1 MVNAVEDRDERLAVI
16 FDRLLQD
23 SQRGNG
29 QQRLEDAIRLNP
41 DLEQDLR
48 ELFATAQMAED
59 LAVLQ
64 SVSLS
69 DTIRQPRRPRGSGS
83 AVGSRVGEYEIQ
95 GEIGRGGMGVV
106 YRAWQQ
112 SLQRTV
118 ALKMIPNA
126 AFASSQDVA
135 RLRIE
140 ALAAARLQH
149 PNIVPVYDVGEQDG
163 QPWFSMQFVDG
174 VTLSQRLSTGPLPPR
189 DAVALLIPVVEAIGA
204 AHRAGVLHRDVKP
217 ANILIARDGTP
228 FVTDFGLAKRVSHA
242 GNAASVSGDLHSL
255 TQSGAILGTP
265 AWMSP
270 EQASGQT
277 DSIDVA
283 ADIYSL
289 GAVLFAML
297 TGRPPFQAASPL
309 DTVLMVLE
317 QDPPSIRMLNR
328 AVDAD
333 LEMIVMKCLQKPPD
347 LRYESTTALAADLRA
362 WLNSE
367 PITARSSTVLRIMTR
382 LFRESHH
389 AAILQNWGLLWMWH
403 SAVVLLLCLI
413 TNAMQLNGVTQRWPF
428 VGLWVV
434 GLGLWAGIFWNL
446 RHRAGPIT
454 SVERQIA
461 HIWGGSMMASSM
473 LFGVE
478 TIMHRPVLE
487 FSPCLGAIAGMVF
500 LAKAGILSGRFY
512 IEAALMF
519 ATSLVMAAIEA
530 ADIPDFSVSLFGVV
544 SAVTFFLPGLKYY
557 RQQRRQLAK

>member
-1 MVNAVEDRDERLAVI
+1 
-16 FDRLLQD
+16 
-23 SQRGNG
+23 
-29 QQRLEDAIRLNP
+29 
-41 DLEQDLR
+41 
-48 ELFATAQMAED
+48 
-59 LAVLQ
+59 
-64 SVSLS
+64 
-69 DTIRQPRRPRGSGS
+69 
-83 AVGSRVGEYEIQ
+83 
-95 GEIGRGGMGVV
+95 
-106 YRAWQQ
+106 
-112 SLQRTV
+112 
-118 ALKMIPNA
+118 
-126 AFASSQDVA
+126 
-135 RLRIE
+135 
-140 ALAAARLQH
+140 
-149 PNIVPVYDVGEQDG
+149 
-163 QPWFSMQFVDG
+163 MQFVDG
-174 VTLSQRLSTGPLPPR
+174 VTLSQRLANGPLSPR
-189 DAVALLIPVVEAIGA
+189 DAVTLLIPVVEAIGA
-204 AHRAGVLHRDVKP
+204 AHRAGVLHRDLKP

-228 FVTDFGLAKRVSHA
+228 FVTDFGLAKRVTPA
-242 GNAASVSGDLHSL
+242 GNATSVSGDLQSL

-434 GLGLWAGIFWNL
+434 GLGLWAAIFWNL

-454 SVERQIA
+454 AVERQIA
-461 HIWGGSMMASSM
+461 HIWGGSMIASSM

-512 IEAALMF
+512 IEAGLMF

-530 ADIPDFSVSLFGVV
+530 ADIPDFSVSLFGVM

-557 RQQRRQLAK
+557 RQQRRQRRQ